1 MIPVSRADVVL
12 GLLAILAGAIIVP
25 MSLAL
30 PSLPQ
35 SYAGPSLF
43 PSLIGG
49 LFILTGVVI
58 TVNGLRAWRAE
69 QASRSDEAGQPAPHF
84 ALRRMIEVLITV
96 ALYIILA
103 PRYGFVVGG
112 FVMVA
117 GMLLIRGNRWTTSLV
132 VALILTIIVRWIFVS
147 LLKVPLPVGPWGW

>member
-1 MIPVSRADVVL
+1 MSRADVVL

-58 TVNGLRAWRAE
+58 TINGLRAWRAE
-69 QASRSDEAGQPAPHF
+69 KAGQGDEASQPRPQF
-84 ALRRMIEVLITV
+84 AWRRMIEVLIAV
-96 ALYIILA
+96 AVFIIVA
-103 PRYGFVVGG
+103 PRLGFVVGG
-112 FVMVA
+112 FVLVA
-117 GMLLIRGNRWTTSLV
+117 GMLLIRGNRWTTSV
-132 VALILTIIVRWIFVS
+132 AVALILTIVVRWIFVS

>member
-43 PSLIGG
+43 PSLIGC
-49 LFILTGVVI
+49 LFILAGVVI
-58 TVNGLRAWRAE
+58 TINGLRAWRAE
-69 QASRSDEAGQPAPHF
+69 KAGQGDEASQPRPQF
-84 ALRRMIEVLITV
+84 AWRRMIEVLIAV
-96 ALYIILA
+96 AVFIIVA
-103 PRYGFVVGG
+103 PRLGFVVGG
-112 FVMVA
+112 FVLVA
-117 GMLLIRGNRWTTSLV
+117 GMLLIRGNRWTTSV
-132 VALILTIIVRWIFVS
+132 AVALILTIIVRWIFVS